1 MAALVPGLKPRG
13 FEAFSAVWA
22 RRGSHH
28 FSLNLRREALQEPQ
42 YRPGKFAY
50 APQTGGDFRLIAKRG
65 QSHIQGG
72 AEPFFF
78 RGEPDFLRGEK
89 AYAIF
94 HLSDRRRIQNTL

>member
-1 MAALVPGLKPRG
+1 MAALVLGLKPRG
-13 FEAFSAVWA
+13 FEFFSPFGRAED
-22 RRGSHH
+22 RII
-28 FSLNLRREALQEPQ
+28 FLLNLRREALQEPQ
-42 YRPGKFAY
+42 YRPGKFAC

-78 RGEPDFLRGEK
+78 RGEPDFLRGVK

-94 HLSDRRRIQNTL
+94 HLSGSRRMQNSL